1 MIGLDE
7 IYSKEEKDWNGKKW
21 KNYRIT
27 ILKLWIGILGEERHM
42 NLIDFIKEYM
52 NRKNAFTKVVLEFFW
67 IDEGIDE
74 EYCFE
79 GTPSEFV
86 ARYTQDYDCI
96 EGLDIFDVRELEITN
111 EGLRS
116 QIYIKISRIE
126 K

>member
-1 MIGLDE
+1 
-7 IYSKEEKDWNGKKW
+7 
-21 KNYRIT
+21 
-27 ILKLWIGILGEERHM
+27 M